1 MARVHSQA
9 PHDLHGLKYTRL
21 HRGKY
26 TVQALCPVRAVGA
39 IVGLSEV
46 RSGGG
51 RGGSGGEEEFYH
63 PRRRRHR
70 GRGGGAAWGAM
81 GEERGKTEGGRRKEK
96 GKNEKL

>member
-1 MARVHSQA
+1 MALVHSQA
-9 PHDLHGLKYTRL
+9 THDLHGLKYTRL

-26 TVQALCPVRAVGA
+26 KFQALCPLRAVGA
-39 IVGLSEV
+39 IMGLSEV

-70 GRGGGAAWGAM
+70 GGGGGAAWGTW
-81 GEERGKTEGGRRKEK
+81 GGKGGRQKVEGGKKREK
-96 GKNEKL
+96 